1 MCGIVGVLQHT
12 PTKFNQQ
19 HYIQWC
25 LQNMHH
31 RGPDSNGVFHTNEYH
46 TGFVRLAIRDLSPL
60 GNQPMHSACN
70 NYVLSFNGEIYNSNT
85 FIPFLKSKGVVL
97 QSTSDTEVLLYA
109 LIHYPIQEILPQL
122 NGMFAFAFYNKQTK
136 QLIVARDRVGIKPL
150 YIGYSN
156 NGFIYSSQY
165 NHIVNHPY
173 CSSNN
178 FNIAAI
184 TSYLQL
190 GFMAS
195 KLGIVEHTQ
204 LLPQGH
210 YVIVQAG
217 NVSINIQPFYNYTST
232 KKQNADTNLAQVVQQ
247 AVEQQ
252 MISDVP
258 LGTFMSGGTDS
269 TLVTHYASNALP
281 QVQSFTI
288 GTTNKEM
295 DETHAAQSFANIFK
309 TNHTTKVI
317 SETDVLQ
324 LIQDNAKA
332 YSEPFAD
339 YSSLP
344 TLLLSKITRE
354 KVTVA
359 LSGDGGDELFWGYP
373 RNQKIIKASEAF
385 KYHLLIRNF
394 LFLKEKIAKTSKR
407 NVVKRHLATSNYLE
421 YYYRSLFIHGAE
433 KWVPKLVNVEAGIP
447 YFFENQMVEENDI
460 LNDEI
465 VMQKTRKLEVDIH
478 LQRILIK
485 VDRASMWHSLE
496 VRVPLLDNDV
506 LDYSEQQSFN
516 TCIQNN
522 QGKFPLKQ
530 LLFSLTKSQY
540 VYAPKKGF
548 TVPLAT
554 WIKEEL
560 YTEISNTILHLPKP
574 LAVFFNDKAIRQ
586 MLFNHVNNIE
596 DNAWIIW
603 ALYSLAT
610 WYKHHYN
617 IYTPLEA

>member
-1 MCGIVGVLQHT
+1 MCGIVGILQHS
-12 PTKFNQQ
+12 PTTFNQQ

-25 LQNMHH
+25 LQNMQH

-60 GNQPMHSACN
+60 GNQPMHSACG
-70 NYVLSFNGEIYNSNT
+70 NYTLCFNGEIYNSHE
-85 FIPFLKSKGVVL
+85 FIPFLQSKGVQL

-109 LIHYPIQEILPQL
+109 LIHYAIEEILPQL

-136 QLIVARDRVGIKPL
+136 QLIIARDRVGIKPL

-173 CSSNN
+173 CSSNQ
-178 FNIAAI
+178 FNASDIA
-184 TSYLQL
+184 TYLQL
-190 GFMAS
+190 GYVPS
-195 KLGIVEHTQ
+195 KMGIVQHTQ

-210 YVIVQAG
+210 YVMVQAG
-217 NVSINIQPFYNYTST
+217 NPQFTLQPFYNYTAQ
-232 KKQNADTNLAQVVQQ
+232 KNANTVNSLEQVIQQ
-247 AVEQQ
+247 SVAEQ
-252 MISDVP
+252 MVSDVP

-269 TLVTHYASNALP
+269 TLVTHFAAKKLP
-281 QVQSFTI
+281 HVQSFTI

-295 DETHAAQSFANIFK
+295 DETSAAQAFATIFN
-309 TNHTTKVI
+309 TQHTTKVI
-317 SETDVLQ
+317 TAHEVLQ

-344 TLLLSKITRE
+344 TLLLSKITKE

-373 RNQKIIKASEAF
+373 RNQKISQAAKAF
-385 KYHLLIRNF
+385 KHNLLVRNI
-394 LFLKEKIAKTSKR
+394 LFVKEKIAKPRKR
-407 NVVKRHLATSNYLE
+407 TILKRHLYTSNYLE

-433 KWVPKLVNVEAGIP
+433 NWVPKLVNIEAAIP
-447 YFFENQMVEENDI
+447 YFLEQQQATIEDLLDEETI
-460 LNDEI
+460 
-465 VMQKTRKLEVDIH
+465 MQKTRKLEVDIH

-496 VRVPLLDNDV
+496 VRVPLLDNGV
-506 LDYSEQQSFN
+506 IDYSESQSFSTN
-516 TCIQNN
+516 IQQQ
-522 QGKFPLKQ
+522 QGKYPLKQ
-530 LLFSLTKSQY
+530 LLHKHTKSPL
-540 VYAPKKGF
+540 VFEPKKGF
-548 TVPLAT
+548 TVPLAE
-554 WIKEEL
+554 WIKEDL
-560 YTEISNTILHLPKP
+560 YTEISNTILQMPKP
-574 LAVFFNDKAIRQ
+574 LAVFFNEKAIRQ
-586 MLFNHVNNIE
+586 MLYNHVNNIE

-603 ALYSLAT
+603 AVYSLVK
-610 WYKHHYN
+610 WYHVHYN
-617 IYTPLEA
+617 IYKPLAN